1 MTQQPIHNRE
11 PILTPVPIAELRP
24 TQITVGMREVEEKR
38 QHWRERAE
46 RDGGKF
52 LGQHMIPVLLGPKQR
67 HYVIDHHHLARA
79 LEEEG
84 VKNILVTVVADLHAL
99 QKSSFWVVLDNRGWC
114 HPYDVDGRRRDF
126 DDIPTAVTDLIDD
139 PYRSLAGELRQA
151 GGFAKDTTPFS
162 EFIWAD
168 FLRRRIKAKDIKADF
183 SSALAM
189 ALKLAKTKEA
199 GYLPGWCGPLNQVA

>member
-1 MTQQPIHNRE
+1 MPQQPIHNRE

-24 TQITVGMREVEEKR
+24 TQITVGLREVEEKR
-38 QHWRERAE
+38 QQWRKRAE
-46 RDGGKF
+46 QDGGKF
-52 LGQHMIPVLLGPKQR
+52 LGRHMIPVLLGPKQR

-84 VKNILVTVVADLHAL
+84 VKEILVTVVADLHAL

-114 HPYDVDGRRRDF
+114 HPYDAGGRRRDF
-126 DDIPTAVTDLIDD
+126 ADIPTAISDLVDD

-168 FLRRRIKAKDIKADF
+168 FLRRRIKPKEVKADF
-183 SSALAM
+183 SSALAT
-189 ALKLAKTKEA
+189 ALELAKRQDA
-199 GYLPGWCGPLNQVA
+199 NYLPGWCGPSR